1 MANQCLKRLE
11 MNGKQDICAILH
23 APGEFASRSGMLP
36 LAEAL
41 GARTLFYDFTWER
54 LQKRSWTLGHN
65 LRRFGNAYYG
75 SEWNALVPFRDERR
89 LAREFSKHPAKVT
102 HFMWGEFAS
111 PRNST
116 PFRSPGGLVVGT
128 FHCSARRQQNV
139 ISPRFRL
146 DVFDLITLM
155 SKTQEPFFLER
166 GVPADR
172 ITTILHG
179 VDSTYFTPANRTPRE
194 DPLRLLLVGSTERD
208 HEFAAMVTQKLP
220 SNIATLR
227 VCTTSTQHAHYKGV
241 RNVEVLPFLSEAAF
255 LEEYQLADVLFMPM
269 LDCTA
274 NNAILES
281 MACGT
286 PVMVNRVGGIPEYV
300 DSANNIV
307 MDDKRADEWVERLIQ
322 LAHGRDE
329 LAAMRPAVRQW
340 AESFDWAHIAT
351 RYQRC
356 FAHFISA

>member
-1 MANQCLKRLE
+1 MTANQS
-11 MNGKQDICAILH
+11 ICAILH
-23 APGEFASRSGMLP
+23 APDEFASRSGMFP
-36 LAEAL
+36 LAQAL
-41 GARTLFYDFTWER
+41 GARTLFYDFTWQR
-54 LQKRSWTLGHN
+54 LQKRSWTLGYR

-89 LAREFSKHPAKVT
+89 LAREFSKHPARVT

-116 PFRSPGGLVVGT
+116 PFRSPGGLIVGT
-128 FHCSARRQQNV
+128 FHCSARRQQSV
-139 ISPRFRL
+139 IHPRLKL
-146 DVFDLITLM
+146 DVFDVITLM

-166 GVPADR
+166 GVPKDR
-172 ITTILHG
+172 LTTILHG
-179 VDSTYFTPANRTPRE
+179 VDSTYFAPAKHIPRK
-194 DPLRLLLVGSTERD
+194 DTLRLSLVGSTERD
-208 HEFAAMVTQKLP
+208 HEFAAMVMQKLP

-227 VCTTSTQHAHYKGV
+227 VCTSSTQHVHYKGA
-241 RNVEVLPFLSEAAF
+241 RNVEVLPFLNEDAF
-255 LEEYQLADVLFMPM
+255 LEEYQQADVLFMPM

-300 DSANNIV
+300 DPSNNIV

-322 LAHGRDE
+322 LANERDV

-351 RYQRC
+351 RYQNC
-356 FAHFISA
+356 FAQFVSA